1 MELETP
7 LTVQLG
13 EKPGDRA
20 DEQLCTPSYKVHG
33 EGRVVAFG
41 EGDRCI
47 EASVRIVQR
56 AITPPHLAGS
66 PFLTEVV
73 HAAAR

>member
-20 DEQLCTPSYKVHG
+20 DEQENRTRSKVPSAYG
-33 EGRVVAFG
+33 EMSVAYDVTRNGLRVAN
-41 EGDRCI
+41 
-47 EASVRIVQR
+47 A
-56 AITPPHLAGS
+56 
-66 PFLTEVV
+66 
-73 HAAAR
+73 